1 MFEGMLEDFGADPI
15 ICLGVQQSTRVE
27 TGVAVQQGMGLHL
40 DEEEPGP
47 GDVAEKGRR
56 GT

>member
-27 TGVAVQQGMGLHL
+27 TGVV
-40 DEEEPGP
+40 PGP

-56 GT
+56 EM